1 MKVKCDHRSK
11 FAHYSHR
18 YLRPPGRR
26 FGIMSAVN
34 LAIEE
39 QVSQAVKSR
48 NDSSSKTKLL
58 FWTHSSFAKL
68 RGVSVLEIRT
78 AF

>member
-1 MKVKCDHRSK
+1 
-11 FAHYSHR
+11 
-18 YLRPPGRR
+18 
-26 FGIMSAVN
+26 MSAVN

-48 NDSSSKTKLL
+48 NDSSSKTRLL
-58 FWTHSSFAKL
+58 LWTHSSFAKL